1 MNRDEIFSVRHLESN
16 LKERSVKSAAV
27 TIVAQGFKVVLQIG
41 FIALLSR
48 LLSPN
53 DFGLIAMIAV
63 VTALGMTLLDGG
75 LSMATVQRATIT
87 HTQVSNLFWINISLG
102 ILLTLV
108 VAAASPLMSWLYGE
122 DSLLFPML
130 ALSSTFLIGS
140 FVVQHEAILKRR
152 MQFKALSTI
161 DLCSVTVGN
170 TVGVIFAYKGF
181 SYWSLV
187 IATIST
193 FVVRVVVTWCVVGW
207 IPSFYQKSSEIGA
220 LVGFGA
226 NLTGVNF
233 VNYLTNNITP
243 FSIGIIG
250 GANAL
255 GLFDRSFRLASIPK
269 NQALMPVLKVLQST
283 LVRVAV
289 DPQKLGNLTISL
301 MSKLAVIT
309 FLISLVMFLSAEWI
323 VLTLLGESWGEAIAI
338 FKLLSIATIATPIT
352 TLTAMSLVAMG
363 KAKALLKW
371 KMITFSILLMALII
385 GSFWGM
391 WGLLFGVTLSALF
404 IRVPLFFIYA
414 AHYLPIKAKQL
425 FLAIVSPLL
434 ISLFLGLLFE
444 LFVINFLPSHSLV
457 SIGLYVFF
465 IPAVY
470 IFLCL
475 IIKSTRRDV
484 IELVGLIRDNLKL
497 SKFTK

>member
-1 MNRDEIFSVRHLESN
+1 M
-16 LKERSVKSAAV
+16 
-27 TIVAQGFKVVLQIG
+27 
-41 FIALLSR
+41 
-48 LLSPN
+48 
-53 DFGLIAMIAV
+53 
-63 VTALGMTLLDGG
+63 
-75 LSMATVQRATIT
+75 
-87 HTQVSNLFWINISLG
+87 
-102 ILLTLV
+102 
-108 VAAASPLMSWLYGE
+108 
-122 DSLLFPML
+122 
-130 ALSSTFLIGS
+130 
-140 FVVQHEAILKRR
+140 
-152 MQFKALSTI
+152 
-161 DLCSVTVGN
+161 
-170 TVGVIFAYKGF
+170 
-181 SYWSLV
+181 
-187 IATIST
+187 
-193 FVVRVVVTWCVVGW
+193 
-207 IPSFYQKSSEIGA
+207 
-220 LVGFGA
+220 
-226 NLTGVNF
+226 
-233 VNYLTNNITP
+233 
-243 FSIGIIG
+243 
-250 GANAL
+250 
-255 GLFDRSFRLASIPK
+255 
-269 NQALMPVLKVLQST
+269 
-283 LVRVAV
+283 
-289 DPQKLGNLTISL
+289 
-301 MSKLAVIT
+301 
-309 FLISLVMFLSAEWI
+309 MFLSAEWI